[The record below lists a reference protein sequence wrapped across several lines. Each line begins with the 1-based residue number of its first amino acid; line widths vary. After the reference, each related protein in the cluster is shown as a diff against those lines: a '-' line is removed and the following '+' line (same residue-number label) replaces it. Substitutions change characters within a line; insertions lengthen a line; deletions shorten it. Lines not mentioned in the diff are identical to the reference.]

1 MKSIKEK
8 LKNKQKNDLARESV
22 DMNRSI
28 EELSQK
34 SESEL
39 MSELLSVAN
48 SKRKDGTLDNSSLE
62 EFRKA
67 IAPSLN
73 NEQLNKLN
81 EIIDMLK
88 K

>member
-1 MKSIKEK
+1 MKSIKEQIK
-8 LKNKQKNDLARESV
+8 KKNKNAKVENSI
-22 DMNRSI
+22 DMNQSI

-39 MSELLSVAN
+39 MSELLSVA
-48 SKRKDGTLDNSSLE
+48 SAKRKDGTLDNSSLE
-62 EFRKA
+62 EFHKA

>member
-8 LKNKQKNDLARESV
+8 LKNKQKNDLAKESV

-73 NEQLNKLN
+73 NEQLKKLN

>member
-8 LKNKQKNDLARESV
+8 LKKKQKNDSAKESV

-48 SKRKDGTLDNSSLE
+48 AKRKDGTLDNSSLE

-73 NEQLNKLN
+73 IEQLNKLN

>member
-1 MKSIKEK
+1 MRSIKDQ
-8 LKNKQKNDLARESV
+8 LKNKNKTTDDHI

-39 MSELLSVAN
+39 MQELLSVAN
-48 SKRKDGTLDNSSLE
+48 AKRKDGTLDNSSLE
-62 EFRKA
+62 EFRKT

-73 NEQLNKLN
+73 SEQLSKLN
-81 EIIDMLK
+81 DIINMLK

>member
-8 LKNKQKNDLARESV
+8 LKNKQKNDLTKESL

-34 SESEL
+34 SENEL

-48 SKRKDGTLDNSSLE
+48 AKRKDGTLDNSSLE

>member
-81 EIIDMLK
+81 EIIDILK